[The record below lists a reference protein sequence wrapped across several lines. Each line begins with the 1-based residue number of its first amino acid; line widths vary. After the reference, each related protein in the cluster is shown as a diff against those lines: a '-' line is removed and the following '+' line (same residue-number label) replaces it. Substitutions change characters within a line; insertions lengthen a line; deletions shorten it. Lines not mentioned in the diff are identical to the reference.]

1 MSVAHSLC
9 LVLRSRLFKA
19 AVIRIVQQFVMF
31 ELASINSTRAPQKT
45 PFGYV
50 TPFETIVT

>member
-31 ELASINSTRAPQKT
+31 ELAPTDSTDASQKT
-45 PFGYV
+45 LFCYV

>member
-1 MSVAHSLC
+1 MRVAHSLR
-9 LVLRSRLFKA
+9 LVLRGRLFKA
-19 AVIRIVQQFVMF
+19 AAIRIVQQFVMF
-31 ELASINSTRAPQKT
+31 EPASINSMRASQKT